1 MGIVM
6 LAMLAALGMT
16 DIHAMNALKSVLGF
30 VINGVAVVT
39 FIIAGAVYWKQGIVM
54 IVGGIVGGYL
64 GAHYALK
71 MPQRWVRM
79 FVVLVGAGMTV
90 YFFWKSY

>member
-1 MGIVM
+1 M
-6 LAMLAALGMT
+6 
-16 DIHAMNALKSVLGF
+16 
-30 VINGVAVVT
+30 INGIAVVT
-39 FIIAGAVYWKQGIVM
+39 FIVARAVYWKQGIIM

-71 MPQRWVRM
+71 MPQKWIRI
-79 FVVLVGAGMTV
+79 FVVLVGTGMTV

>member
-1 MGIVM
+1 M
-6 LAMLAALGMT
+6 
-16 DIHAMNALKSVLGF
+16 
-30 VINGVAVVT
+30 
-39 FIIAGAVYWKQGIVM
+39 II
-54 IVGGIVGGYL
+54 GGIAGGYL

-71 MPQRWVRM
+71 MPQKWIRV